1 MKALAETLE
10 LFAPPRWL
18 MLALAAALA
27 ATLLAA
33 FVDTL
38 QENARHGAQ
47 LRAEQR
53 VGSVRQ
59 AVGTV
64 DYAAQDGQR
73 PQLRQVSSSTLQ
85 R

>member
-18 MLALAAALA
+18 LLGLAAALA
-27 ATLLAA
+27 TTLLAA

-38 QENARHGAQ
+38 QDSARRSEQ
-47 LRAEQR
+47 LRAQQR
-53 VGSVRQ
+53 VSSVRQ
-59 AVGTV
+59 AVSTVADAGEAGT
-64 DYAAQDGQR
+64 R
-73 PQLRQVSSSTLQ
+73 PQLPQVSSSTLT

>member
-10 LFAPPRWL
+10 MFAPPRWL
-18 MLALAAALA
+18 MLGLAAALA
-27 ATLLAA
+27 TTLLAA

-38 QENARHGAQ
+38 RDNARRGEQ

-53 VGSVRQ
+53 VSSVRQ
-59 AVGTV
+59 AVSTMADAGQ
-64 DYAAQDGQR
+64 AGQR
-73 PQLRQVSSSTLQ
+73 PQLRQASSSTLQ